1 MQEKHQNVVFQIEWI
16 IDCIKTI
23 STSGVENI
31 NLFYD
36 NSNSLTKQ
44 YTDINRPDVAGAVLQ
59 SPLSL
64 IDSFIDSSIQK
75 SVSSKP
81 PKHHYTQKIRVRE
94 LRFWKNV
101 HPQPCV
107 TCHML
112 RGQSSEASRWRF
124 CYQRG
129 LPRLVY
135 NELKENIYC
144 IGLLWKFYCELKAST
159 E

>member
-1 MQEKHQNVVFQIEWI
+1 MQENHQNVVFQIEWI
-16 IDCIKTI
+16 IDCLKAI

-59 SPLSL
+59 SPLSF

-81 PKHHYTQKIRVRE
+81 
-94 LRFWKNV
+94 
-101 HPQPCV
+101 
-107 TCHML
+107 
-112 RGQSSEASRWRF
+112 S
-124 CYQRG
+124 
-129 LPRLVY
+129 
-135 NELKENIYC
+135 
-144 IGLLWKFYCELKAST
+144 
-159 E
+159 